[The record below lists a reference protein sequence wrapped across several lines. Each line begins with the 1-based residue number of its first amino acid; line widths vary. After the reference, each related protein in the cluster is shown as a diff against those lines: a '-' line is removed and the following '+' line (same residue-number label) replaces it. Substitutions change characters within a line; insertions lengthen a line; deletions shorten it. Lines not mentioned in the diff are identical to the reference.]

1 MQKHIIQVERN
12 KSITG
17 SIASFWLKPVSSF
30 LILVMFAELIMP
42 LRSMGSVRERFGYR
56 TNSQGYVIAELDRN
70 ERLFKPAEKTTPAIP
85 SEITK
90 TFKPAIGGPG
100 QPEMSSFQS
109 VNNSNMVDLFTG
121 DFSYNIPLMDVGGY
135 PLNIHYTGGITMDQE
150 ASWVGLG
157 WNLNPGAISRSMR
170 GIPDDFNGTDSITKS
185 QSIKPNRTFGTTFF
199 PTIEVFG
206 VRLPFNTS
214 IGVFKNT
221 YNGWGITTAINP
233 TINLSFNEKTT
244 LNAGL
249 SLSANSQTGLS
260 VNPSIHAK
268 FVNDRNFT
276 DGFTSMGLSTGFS
289 SRAGL
294 QQLAFSSTASIDKNK
309 FKVASDLPGS
319 FSVSGTLTFAK
330 PAMTPFIHMPTT
342 SEQYA
347 INVALGVSLF
357 GTFTNIRTEGY
368 FSEQTIKK
376 ADRVQKLPAFG
387 YMFFEQANQN
397 AKALLD
403 FNREKDG
410 QFSLGAT
417 PAIALPQYT
426 YDVYSISGE
435 GTGGS
440 VRPYR
445 GDVGFVRDPVLKT
458 TSQNTNLG
466 AELGF
471 GVASFHG
478 GGTIDRMEASTQ
490 VGTWNT
496 DNDFATRLR
505 FKSADSTY
513 QNVYFRNPGEKTS
526 NSKSYFEQVGW
537 DTLMRV
543 KIQQVAKD
551 RVKANNAFVKFDGLK
566 AINTSTVT
574 STPVKNERDK
584 RTQVISWL
592 NAEDAAKF
600 GLDKAIRNFP
610 ENTIQDPSCMN
621 VQIVSRVD
629 GDIRKNHHLSQATVL
644 NSDGKRY
651 IYGLPVYNVEQ
662 YDVSFAVDKVQNA
675 DDLDKGLAP
684 VVRGVDDSLGENRSG
699 KDNYFSSERIP
710 AYAHSFLLTGIL
722 SSDYVDVS
730 DNGISEDDLGDAV
743 KFNYTRVFGPENGYY
758 AWRTPGARNKAS
770 YNEGLKTYSRD
781 DKASYFY
788 GRKEVWYTH
797 SIESKTMVAFFH
809 MSANRPDAWAA
820 IDLAG
825 GYNGSKQ
832 LRRLDSVSLFS
843 KSDLIKNGSQA
854 RPIKTVHFE
863 YDYNLC
869 KGIDPDRPNQGKL
882 TLRKIWFSYYNNKKE
897 LNNGYVFS
905 YSASNPGYH
914 PRNSDRWGNFK
925 STSGN
930 PGGLSNA
937 EYPYAL
943 QDSAIA
949 ASNASAW
956 QLSEIR
962 LPSHGRIKVTYESDD
977 YAFVQNKKAMA
988 MVSVAGFAEK
998 RTDSAQAF
1006 LYNNQNSFDYVF
1018 FNSSVSLSN
1027 DKDLF
1032 HKYLENVDYL
1042 YLKLAVNV
1050 PKDDWGSG
1058 SEIIPIYGKIVG
1070 YGLKSSNQFWIKL
1083 ERVGNT
1089 SAITRSVFQF
1099 LRTSLP
1105 SKAFPGSEVDEVPSP
1120 LEVVKMLTTSLR
1132 EISNAVNGF
1141 TQEGM
1146 KKGWCRKVDLTKS
1159 FARLNVPQGKK
1170 YGGGYRV
1177 KKIEIFDNWNVMSGG
1192 KQESVYGQVYQYR
1205 TSIIEN
1211 NTAKSI
1217 SSGVAAYEPMI
1228 GNEENPFRQPIPYQE
1243 KVAPMAPVDNLFLE
1257 MPIGESYFPAA
1268 TVGYSK
1274 VRVRTIHTKAKSANG
1289 WQESEFYTTR
1299 DHPTRVTH
1307 TPLDEDAQKRFKPE
1321 FALNLLRVNAKDR
1334 VTVSQGFLVELNDMN
1349 GKPKSNAVYAE
1360 SDSLHPV
1367 SYTRNFYRERWING
1381 VKKLDNKVWVIDSA
1395 NGKVDTTGI
1404 VGLDIELM
1412 TDFRQVL
1419 STSFSAGL
1427 NANTDGVPTPFGVI
1441 PVPVM
1446 IKLPNSDESLFRSAS
1461 LVKVVQRYGI
1471 VDSIEVM
1478 DKGSIVST
1486 RNLVFDGVS
1495 GEPILTRTKNN
1506 FNDPIYSFS
1515 YPAHWAYSGMGAAY
1529 KNIDLVLSGV
1539 KFMEGKL
1546 YYKDSK
1552 EFPVSRFFESGDEL
1566 MVTAVEDVTKIS
1578 SSNSCPEYVVQLA
1591 NPAIPSILSK
1601 PKIRKIWAI
1610 DLAKTGTGIGI
1621 YFIDEYGRGYTGLNA
1636 ELRILRSGKR
1646 NLLSAS
1652 VGSVAMRNNPVVK
1665 INGQYVI
1672 QISNSLKVLQA
1683 SANSFSDAWKVE
1695 NSLYQIDS
1703 CYQKRDTVPLVLTPT
1718 SSMLM
1723 RQYLKRRL
1731 PFGGLRE
1738 MTLSPTKNY
1747 MDSAYLS
1754 ASMQGFQTRTYKTK
1768 TVIKFNLDAIPVNA
1782 TVISANL
1789 ALDSYKASGIWQN
1802 NDIDNLSWQSFVK
1815 SHYISGTDL
1824 NGRTN
1829 AAVLKNVSTRWSIST
1844 PFDELYT
1851 GSATVNVS
1859 ATSNLSCDNRAVNV
1873 LSLIQEAKA
1882 NQALNQGFVFQ
1893 LSNYVYSR
1901 NADELRAMT
1910 FNSGWGRITEDADP
1924 PNPCFYGAPPL
1935 LSVVYSVMKDTCVK
1949 LCRYNINDTMTNP
1962 YRWGILGNWR
1972 ADRAYTYFSA
1982 RESLT
1987 FESGGTDIRKQGAIL
2002 DFSPYWTFNSTK
2014 LNSASDTSRWVWNAA
2029 QSKFNTRG
2037 LETENYDAL
2046 GRYNA
2051 GLYGYKQSM
2060 PVAVAQNA
2068 RSREIW
2074 SDGFEDYN
2082 YTNAACINCPKTRDQ
2097 DFVTGRS
2104 GVGLDS
2110 LETHSGRY
2118 SLRVNA
2124 GSSSQIT
2131 IPVAPIGLDSLSPFI
2146 IANVDSTPI
2155 YGGGFDVVGL
2165 GNGLQGTFSGRYMV
2179 ADREIAWDGSGI
2191 NPNIELIG
2199 ANFSEW
2205 MLPYSSGVPVL
2216 PSQPRKLTIL
2226 PSDERFI
2233 NNVRGWAHT
2242 TDEIY
2247 GSPRTILGTTEQDL
2261 YNAERFGVFDYTIPI
2276 ANGDYTVVFKF
2287 CELYHNLVGK
2297 RVFNVDLNNNRVL
2310 SNFDI
2315 LANVAKFT
2323 AHTRSFNVT
2332 VTNGQLKI
2340 DFSAVVDNA
2349 SITAIDIISRSGGEQ
2364 NNTPATGYSFKNLD
2378 AEWVGY
2384 IQPAYTDDYTFYL
2397 KGSGTG
2403 SVFIGENE
2411 MVNTVLESNDQGYKT
2426 ISLQAGQLYP
2436 IKVSYSS
2443 GGDNTGSL
2451 IMSWS
2456 GANLQTYEVVPQ
2468 KVLYTT
2474 QGLASGSLIP
2484 KVAGYCKSL
2493 RGVRASN
2500 MLVPKLSPL
2509 PDKEY
2514 IVTLWVK
2521 TDGVDGVVAN
2531 TANDA
2536 VTFKFNNESVAHQF
2550 TRTGVKIEGWQRLEA
2565 LVKAPTGASTLMLA
2579 FNAPGSSKLYFD
2591 DLRIQPYNS
2600 GLKSYVYDHI
2610 SLKLMA
2616 ELDENNYTTFYEY
2629 DDDGTLIRVKKETER
2644 GVQTIKETRSALIK
2658 N

>member
-42 LRSMGSVRERFGYR
+42 LRSMGSVRERFEYR
-56 TNSQGYVIAELDRN
+56 TNSQGYVITDLDRN
-70 ERLFKPAEKTTPAIP
+70 ERFIKPAEKAMPAIP
-85 SEITK
+85 SEISK

-170 GIPDDFNGTDSITKS
+170 GVPDDFNGADSITKS
-185 QSIKPNRTFGTTFF
+185 QSMKANTTYGVTLFGDK
-199 PTIEVFG
+199 ELLG
-206 VRLPFNTS
+206 KRLPFRGS
-214 IGVFKNT
+214 IGIFKNT
-221 YNGWGITTAINP
+221 YNGWGVSYSMNP
-233 TINLSFNEKTT
+233 TLNLSLSNRTT
-244 LNAGL
+244 LNPGFT
-249 SLSANSQTGLS
+249 LSANSQSGFTVS
-260 VNPSIHAK
+260 PSIYLRMLNSK
-268 FVNDRNFT
+268 TENE
-276 DGFTSMGLSTGFS
+276 GFTSMGLSTGFS

-294 QQLAFSSTASIDKNK
+294 QSLSFSATGSIDKNK
-309 FKVASDLPGS
+309 YPYDKSSPGS
-319 FSVSGTLTFAK
+319 VTVSGALTFAT
-330 PAMTPFIHMPTT
+330 PAMTPSIQMPIT
-342 SEQYA
+342 SEGYNINATLGLA
-347 INVALGVSLF
+347 IFGLHPNV
-357 GTFTNIRTEGY
+357 RMEGY
-368 FSEQTIKK
+368 VNRQMIRETDQ
-376 ADRVQKLPAFG
+376 VQKLPAYG
-387 YMFFEQANQN
+387 YIFYEASSMNPS
-397 AKALLD
+397 ALMDL
-403 FNREKDG
+403 NREKDG
-410 QFSLGAT
+410 QFSYGAT
-417 PAIALPQYT
+417 PAIALPQFT
-426 YDVYSISGE
+426 YDVYTISGE
-435 GTGGS
+435 GSGGAI
-440 VRPYR
+440 RPYR
-445 GDVGFVRDPVLKT
+445 GDMGYAKDPSMRT
-458 TSQNTNLG
+458 TNQNTNLG
-466 AELGF
+466 VEF
-471 GVASFHG
+471 GVVPSFHG
-478 GGTIDRMEASTQ
+478 GGSIDRMEASTR
-490 VGTWNT
+490 VGAWTG
-496 DNDFATRLR
+496 DNDLASRLQFR
-505 FKSADSTY
+505 SADSNY
-513 QNVYFRNPGEKTS
+513 QHVYFRNPGERTS
-526 NSKSYFEQVGW
+526 NTKAYYDQIGW
-537 DTLMRV
+537 DSLMRV
-543 KIQQVAKD
+543 KLLQVGTD
-551 RVKANNAFVKFDGLK
+551 RVRAANALIKYDGL
-566 AINTSTVT
+566 N
-574 STPVKNERDK
+574 PVSASIVQTAPIKKERDK
-584 RTQVISWL
+584 RTQVVSWL
-592 NAEDAAKF
+592 NADEASLF
-600 GLDKAIRNFP
+600 GLDKQILSYP
-610 ENTIQDPSCMN
+610 ENLVQDPACMSK
-621 VQIVSRVD
+621 QIIARVD
-629 GDIRKNHHLSQATVL
+629 GQIRKGHHLSQATVL
-644 NSDGKRY
+644 NADGKRY
-651 IYGLPVYNVEQ
+651 IYGLPAYNVEQ
-662 YDVSFAVDKVQNA
+662 YDVSFAVDRVSSSL
-675 DDLDKGLAP
+675 DLDKGFAP
-684 VVRGVDDSLGENRSG
+684 VERGVDDSLGQNTKG
-699 KDNYFSSERIP
+699 KDNYFSSEKIP
-710 AYAHSFLLTGIL
+710 AYAHSFLLTAIL
-722 SSDYVDVS
+722 SPDYVDVTG
-730 DNGISEDDLGDAV
+730 NGITEDDLGDAV
-743 KFNYTRVFGPENGYY
+743 KFNYSRVFGPNNGYY

-797 SIESKTMVAFFH
+797 SVESKTMVAFFH
-809 MSANRPDAWAA
+809 TSPNRPDAWSA
-820 IDLAG
+820 IDIAG
-825 GYNGSKQ
+825 GYDTNRQ
-832 LRRLDSVSLFS
+832 LRRLDSISLYA
-843 KSDLIKNGSQA
+843 KSDLIRNGTNA

-863 YDYNLC
+863 YSFDLC
-869 KGIDPDRPNQGKL
+869 KGVDTDRPNQGKL
-882 TLRKIWFSYYNNKKE
+882 SLRKVWFSYFNNKKE
-897 LNNGYVFS
+897 INNGYVFS
-905 YSASNPGYH
+905 YSSVNPNYH

-925 STSGN
+925 TQSGN

-937 EYPYAL
+937 DYPYAI
-943 QDSAIA
+943 QDSTTA
-949 ASNASAW
+949 ALNASAW

-988 MVSVAGFAEK
+988 MVSVAGFAA
-998 RTDSAQAF
+998 RDTLTPTANLYDSHQG
-1006 LYNNQNSFDYVF
+1006 FDYIF
-1018 FNSSVSLSN
+1018 FNTPVPIANS
-1027 DKDLF
+1027 KDLY
-1032 HKYLENVDYL
+1032 HKYLEGNEYL
-1042 YLKLAVNV
+1042 YMKLAVKV
-1050 PKDDWGSG
+1050 PTDIWGSG
-1058 SEIIPIYGKIVG
+1058 SEIIPIYGKIVK
-1070 YGLKSSNQFWIKL
+1070 YGIVNSNQFWVQL
-1083 ERVGNT
+1083 EKVGRN

-1099 LRTSLP
+1099 LRSNLP
-1105 SKAFPGSEVDEVPSP
+1105 SKAFPGSENDDDLRF
-1120 LEVVKMLTTSLR
+1120 LEVVRMLSSSLG
-1132 EISNAVNGF
+1132 EIANSVNGF
-1141 TQEGM
+1141 TEQGM
-1146 KKGWCRKVDLTKS
+1146 KRGWCRQVDLSKS
-1159 FARLNVPQGKK
+1159 FARLNVPTGIK

-1177 KKIEIFDNWNVMSGG
+1177 KKVEIFDNWNVMSGG
-1192 KQESVYGQVYQYR
+1192 KQESVYGQVYQYK
-1205 TSIIEN
+1205 TSIVEN
-1211 NTAKSI
+1211 NKVKI
-1217 SSGVAAYEPMI
+1217 VSSGVAAYEPMI
-1228 GNEENPFRQPIPYQE
+1228 GNEENPFRQPVTYQE
-1243 KVAPMAPVDNLFLE
+1243 KVAPMAPVNNLYIE
-1257 MPIGESYFPAA
+1257 MPVGESYYPAA
-1268 TVGYSK
+1268 TIGYSK
-1274 VRVRTIHTKAKSANG
+1274 VRVRTIHTKAKSVNG
-1289 WQESEFYTTR
+1289 WQESEFFTTR
-1299 DHPTRVTH
+1299 DFPTRVIH
-1307 TPLDEDAQKRFKPE
+1307 TPLDNDAQKRYKTNFTNFLK
-1321 FALNLLRVNAKDR
+1321 VNAIDR
-1334 VTVSQGFLVELNDMN
+1334 VTVSQGFLIELNDMN
-1349 GKPKSNAVYAE
+1349 GKLKGNAVYSE
-1360 SDSLHPV
+1360 SDSIHPV
-1367 SYTRNFYRERWING
+1367 SYTRNFFREKWENG
-1381 VKKLDNKVWVIDSA
+1381 VRKLSNNVWVIDSA
-1395 NGKVDTTGI
+1395 NGRIDSAGV
-1404 VGLDIELM
+1404 VGLDIEVM
-1412 TDFRQVL
+1412 ADFRQVI
-1419 STSFSAGL
+1419 STSTTVGI
-1427 NANTDGVPTPFGVI
+1427 NGNTEGIFIPFLGVVPIPF
-1441 PVPVM
+1441 M
-1446 IKLPNSDESLFRSAS
+1446 WKLPNSDEALFRSAA

-1506 FNDPIYSFS
+1506 FNDPIYSFN

-1601 PKIRKIWAI
+1601 PKVRKIWAI

-1621 YFIDEYGRGYTGLNA
+1621 YFIDESGRGYTGLNA

-1665 INGQYVI
+1665 VNGQYVI

-1703 CYQKRDTVPLVLTPT
+1703 CYQKLDTVPPLILKPT
-1718 SSMLM
+1718 TSMLM

-1738 MTLSPTKNY
+1738 MTLAPTKNY
-1747 MDSAYLS
+1747 LDSAYLS

-1882 NQALNQGFVFQ
+1882 NPTLNQGFVFQ

-1935 LSVVYSVMKDTCVK
+1935 LTVVYSVMKDTCVK

-2097 DFVTGRS
+2097 DFVTGKF

-2124 GSSSQIT
+2124 GASSQIT

-2191 NPNIELIG
+2191 NPNIELTG

-2205 MLPYSSGVPVL
+2205 MLPYSSGAPVL

-2297 RVFNVDLNNNRVL
+2297 RVFNVDLNHNRVL

-2349 SITAIDIISRSGGEQ
+2349 SITAIDIISRNGGEQ

-2411 MVNTVLESNDQGYKT
+2411 MVNTVLESNDQGNKT

-2565 LVKAPTGASTLMLA
+2565 LVKAPAGASTLMLA

-2600 GLKSYVYDHI
+2600 GLKSFVYDHI